1 MGLNVKN
8 LGRLAVGAA
17 VKTVAKAAS
26 KWPGLDRE
34 YHIEERLSGP
44 WPSDGPYLWLHGA
57 SLGECRMLLGL
68 AHALKEDLPDC
79 PKILI
84 TSQKVEVVSFLKDA
98 GAGVADVAIAPADIP
113 SALHSFVS
121 SVQPMGLVLAENELW
136 PGYLSTMS
144 KLSTRRNVAL
154 VSGRYRKSFPLINF
168 SGMGYACMQT
178 AADLGR
184 FTYAS
189 KGFVPCTM
197 GGDWK
202 LLNWARDGGL
212 VCVPE
217 KPAIDVVF
225 ISFHQEEA
233 EAFVAMA
240 KDAVDKGE
248 AVVLMPRRLAELNAF
263 RKLLQEAELP
273 VVDYPTVQKGA
284 VSLVSRFG
292 LSREILLNC
301 RSAVVGGS
309 FDRRLGIHDFWEP
322 LQMGVSTCVGPYAK
336 GHEDV
341 VAKLV
346 DAHVVAQIFTPA
358 DFLRRRRPSPDA
370 VRAFL
375 MAERMKVL
383 NSYKLLLNFIKGI
396 I

>member
-1 MGLNVKN
+1 MDLNVKN
-8 LGRLAVGAA
+8 LGRLAVGTAI
-17 VKTVAKAAS
+17 KTVARAAS
-26 KWPGLDRE
+26 KLPRLDRE

-68 AHALKEDLPDC
+68 AHALREDLPNC

-84 TSQKVEVVSFLKDA
+84 TSQKVEVVSFLKDSC
-98 GAGVADVAIAPADIP
+98 AGVADVAMAPADIP
-113 SALHSFVS
+113 SALHLFASE
-121 SVQPMGLVLAENELW
+121 VQPLGLVLAENELW

-154 VSGRYRKSFPLINF
+154 VSGRYRKSFPFIDF

-225 ISFHQEEA
+225 VSFHQEEA
-233 EAFVAMA
+233 EAFVSMA
-240 KDAVDKGE
+240 KDAVAKGE
-248 AVVLMPRRLAELNAF
+248 SVVLMPRRLSEMNLF
-263 RKLLQEAELP
+263 RKLLQGAELP

-292 LSREILLNC
+292 LSREIFLKC

-341 VAKLV
+341 VVRLV
-346 DAHVVAQIFTPA
+346 ESHVLAQINSPA
-358 DFLRRRRPSPDA
+358 DYLRRRTPA
-370 VRAFL
+370 VDTVRSFL
-375 MAERMKVL
+375 MGERRKVL

-396 I
+396 L